1 MRERG
6 PFLMTEHTVSRVPRS
21 RGVGV
26 GSSEW
31 DNGANR
37 EVVDATHRRY
47 RETRDPTLKSELAEV
62 HLGLARQVAR
72 QFASR
77 GESLEDLVQVA
88 CVALLKAL
96 DRFDPRR
103 GTCFSTFATATMR
116 GELRRHFRDRVWGM
130 RVPRSM
136 QELYLAAGGAVEDL
150 SHELRRSPTVAEI
163 SSRLDRSTDDVVRA
177 LDAGQQYRLG
187 SLDATIPLDGD
198 EDAGYVQAEDRRLLA
213 AVLHELPERE
223 RRVYCLR
230 FGLGLTQSEI
240 GARLGMSQRR
250 VSRMLAR
257 SGELIRAAVA
267 QPGAQSDRA
276 RAVTSA

>member
-1 MRERG
+1 
-6 PFLMTEHTVSRVPRS
+6 MTERTISRGPRS

-26 GSSEW
+26 GSSGW

-37 EVVDATHRRY
+37 ELVDAAHRRY
-47 RETRDPTLKSELAEV
+47 RETRDPALKAELAEV
-62 HLGLARQVAR
+62 HLGLARQVAH

-77 GESLEDLVQVA
+77 GEALEDLVQVA
-88 CVALLKAL
+88 CVALLKAI
-96 DRFDPRR
+96 DRFDPGR

-116 GELRRHFRDRVWGM
+116 GELRRHLRDRVWGM

-163 SSRLDRSTDDVVRA
+163 SARLDRPPADVERA

-187 SLDATIPLDGD
+187 SLDAGPTMLDGD
-198 EDAGYVQAEDRRLLA
+198 EDAGYEQAEDRRLLVA
-213 AVLHELPERE
+213 ALHELPERE

-240 GARLGMSQRR
+240 GARLGMSQMR

-257 SGELIRAAVA
+257 SGELIRAAVG
-267 QPGAQSDRA
+267 QSRDPSDRA
-276 RAVTSA
+276 RAVTPA